1 MRDEVFRMSV
11 QQFRSAAFGGFNK
24 QDVLNYIET
33 TNREHA
39 AAVESLKKDLEEA
52 RTGTAGLE
60 ERAAAAEK
68 RADEAAAR
76 AEQLSGNLRACAASL
91 ELARAEVEEKAARL
105 EEAEARTTHLS
116 ERLDRLVPAAEAYED
131 LKDRTAG
138 IELNAHHRAQSSVT
152 EAEQQARQIRA
163 ALEQWIGRVQAGYDR
178 LRTDVDATIAHADGE
193 LERVRKSLTAIS
205 AEFAEHDTTLE
216 ELLRTYR
223 EEGPKAPKPLPLDGE

>member
-39 AAVESLKKDLEEA
+39 AALESLKKELEEA

-68 RADEAAAR
+68 RADDAAAR

-131 LKDRTAG
+131 LKDSGAVD
-138 IELNAHHRAQSSVT
+138 RA
-152 EAEQQARQIRA
+152 RP
-163 ALEQWIGRVQAGYDR
+163 GRV
-178 LRTDVDATIAHADGE
+178 
-193 LERVRKSLTAIS
+193 
-205 AEFAEHDTTLE
+205 
-216 ELLRTYR
+216 
-223 EEGPKAPKPLPLDGE
+223 

>member
-39 AAVESLKKDLEEA
+39 AALESLKKELEEA

-68 RADEAAAR
+68 RADDAAAR

-91 ELARAEVEEKAARL
+91 ELARAEVGRRPHGWRRPRPAPPICLSGWTGLCPPPRPT
-105 EEAEARTTHLS
+105 RT
-116 ERLDRLVPAAEAYED
+116 
-131 LKDRTAG
+131 
-138 IELNAHHRAQSSVT
+138 
-152 EAEQQARQIRA
+152 
-163 ALEQWIGRVQAGYDR
+163 
-178 LRTDVDATIAHADGE
+178 
-193 LERVRKSLTAIS
+193 
-205 AEFAEHDTTLE
+205 
-216 ELLRTYR
+216 
-223 EEGPKAPKPLPLDGE
+223 